1 MGPRPERP
9 FFVEQFM
16 KEVEY
21 YDQRFTVKAGLTS
34 LSHVCGRYSTAI
46 EDRTLYDLLYI
57 INFSLLM
64 DLKIILL
71 TTRTIFLKEAAE
83 GVDYQEKKVNRQSE
97 K

>member
-1 MGPRPERP
+1 MYKR
-9 FFVEQFM
+9 Q
-16 KEVEY
+16 
-21 YDQRFTVKAGLTS
+21 
-34 LSHVCGRYSTAI
+34 
-46 EDRTLYDLLYI
+46 LYDLLYI

-83 GVDYQEKKVNRQSE
+83 GVDYQEKRVNHQSE